1 MKQLA
6 AQLTREGYR
15 TPRSQKGYTST
26 SVRQL
31 LSRCGLT
38 GGVIGCEQLDRG
50 EWWLPDLARE
60 LGIPSA
66 KLHDWAFREKVRT
79 RRVTPEGPWVVW
91 ADSRERRRLR
101 KLMAES
107 G

>member
-1 MKQLA
+1 MKQVA

-31 LSRCGLT
+31 LSRRGLT
-38 GGVIGCEQLDRG
+38 GGVIGREQLDG
-50 EWWLPDLARE
+50 NEWWLPDLALE

-66 KLHDWAFREKVRT
+66 KLRDWAMREQVRA

-91 ADSRERRRLR
+91 ADGRERRRLR

-107 G
+107 K